1 MKTKLFKFL
10 TLSFLVMFQ
19 WSFAQMS
26 VSGTVSDEDGVPL
39 PGATVLVVGTT
50 NGVTTDFDGNYSI
63 MANEGDVL
71 SASYVGY
78 NTVESTVGSAST
90 INFTLSASTQLD
102 EVVVSGVAGATSR
115 KKLSVTV
122 ASLSAEDIEAVPA
135 SSASGALLGKVAGV
149 SISNLGR
156 PGSGSTIILR
166 GAANFYGT
174 QEPLIILDGVFV
186 EGGLDD
192 INVDDIASFEIVKG
206 ASASAL
212 YGSRAGN
219 GVIVI
224 STKRGKIGKTS
235 VTFRSETGFN
245 KITNYMTMNMSHGWE
260 LASDWESAKGTYTK
274 LAGITYPAGFASV
287 YAAGGAQATIG
298 ARSESADNFADN
310 PYGVY
315 NDFQDLFFVE
325 GITQTNYISMSSG
338 TEKARSLFSFE
349 DYRNEGVMAMI
360 EGYKRQSYR
369 MNLDY
374 DLSDKLKF
382 STSNVFVMINDKP
395 GLGGSIFR
403 TSTRLSPDANVTF
416 ANPDGSPYWY
426 LPDPHESEIANPLYS
441 AWNYNRSGTEIIQ
454 NKFLGSYNLNYV
466 FSSSVN
472 AEVEY
477 SFESNDYN
485 RTSISPYD
493 TYTTTGDTE
502 GFGYSKG
509 SMTKYNFTDLAQ
521 KLQATVNYAGEFG
534 LLDVKAKASYLIE
547 DRSSAS
553 FTASG
558 NDFLYKGLPTLDNF
572 DSSTISIN
580 SNTTTVRAQNYF
592 AIVGFVWDD
601 KFILDGLYRKDGSS
615 LFGANEK
622 WNDYYRGSA
631 AYRISEDFSIPGVDE
646 LKINVAVGTSGQRPG
661 FSWQYQQ
668 VPLSNGSLSS
678 NRLAGNPDLVPSLTT
693 EKEVGLN
700 AVFAGGKLT
709 LEAAY
714 SNQLT
719 DDQFMLVSLFA
730 PANAGKNGQWQ
741 NVGDLEADTIEAQ
754 LNLEVMNTD
763 KFTWDFGIN
772 YSSTDAKINK
782 LNAPKQQ
789 VGSDGLFL
797 LQEGTEWGSMWGRKF
812 VSTLDEMSKQLP
824 AGASVGDYSVNVDG
838 IVVKTSDIGTPNEAG
853 IIMRDGGASGN
864 PSFVQIGNQTAD
876 FRVGMTSNMSFG
888 DFDLYMLW
896 DWKQGG
902 DIYNRNT
909 QWNTISERSAIVDQ
923 AGKPDGLKKTRKYYG
938 SLYDVNDN
946 NGFWVEDGSFLKLRE
961 LAVTWDFS
969 DQVTSAIPGLSSA
982 KLSLIGRNILT
993 ITDYTGWD
1001 PEVTNYSSGVQQYFS
1016 VDYGVYPTQSTY
1028 SLSLKLNF

>member
-10 TLSFLVMFQ
+10 TLSFLIMFQ
-19 WSFAQMS
+19 WSFAQKS
-26 VSGTVSDEDGVPL
+26 VTGTVSDEDGVPI

-50 NGVTTDFDGNYSI
+50 NGVTTDFDGNYAI

-71 SASYVGY
+71 SVSYVGY
-78 NTVESTVGSAST
+78 SAVESTVGSAST

-122 ASLSAEDIEAVPA
+122 ATLSAEDIEAVPA
-135 SSASGALLGKVAGV
+135 SSASGALMGKVAGV
-149 SISNLGR
+149 SITNLGR

-174 QEPLIILDGVFV
+174 QEPLVIMDGVFV

-206 ASASAL
+206 AAASAL

-224 STKRGKIGKTS
+224 STKRGKIGKTNVS
-235 VTFRSETGFN
+235 FRSETGFN
-245 KITNYMTMNMSHGWE
+245 KITNYMTMNNSHGWE
-260 LASDWESAKGTYTK
+260 LANDWESAKGSYTK

-298 ARSESADNFADN
+298 ARTESADNFADN

-325 GITQTNYISMSSG
+325 GVVQTNYISVSSG

-369 MNLDY
+369 VNLDY

-382 STSNVFVMINDKP
+382 TTSNNFVVINNKP
-395 GLGGSIFR
+395 GLGGGIFR

-416 ANPDGSPYWY
+416 PNPDGSPYWY
-426 LPDPHESEIANPLYS
+426 KPDPHENEISNPLYGL
-441 AWNYNRSGTEIIQ
+441 WNYNRAGSGTKE
-454 NKFLGSYNLNYV
+454 NRFLGSYKLQYV
-466 FSSSVN
+466 FDSSIN

-477 SFESNDYN
+477 SFESYDYN
-485 RTSISPYD
+485 RTNISPYD
-493 TYTTTGDTE
+493 TYTTTGDE
-502 GFGYSKG
+502 VGFGYSKG
-509 SMTKYNFTDLAQ
+509 SMSKYNSDDLSQ
-521 KLQATVNYAGEFG
+521 KLQATVNYADEFG
-534 LLDVKAKASYLIE
+534 KLDVKAKASYLIE
-547 DRSSAS
+547 DRSTSS
-553 FTASG
+553 FEASG

-572 DSSTISIN
+572 DTSTISIN

-601 KFILDGLYRKDGSS
+601 KYILDGLYRRDGSS

-631 AYRISEDFSIPGVDE
+631 AYRITEDFSIPGVDE
-646 LKINVAVGTSGQRPG
+646 LKLNVSVGTSGQRPG

-668 VPLSNGSLSS
+668 VPLSGGTLSS
-678 NRLAGNPDLVPSLTT
+678 NRIAGNPDLVPSLTT

-714 SNQLT
+714 SNQVT
-719 DDQFMLVSLFA
+719 SDQFMLVSLFA
-730 PANAGKNGQWQ
+730 PANAGKNRQWQ
-741 NVGDLEADTIEAQ
+741 NVGDLEANTIEASI
-754 LNLEVMNTD
+754 NLDVYDTD
-763 KFTWDFGIN
+763 KFTWDLGVN
-772 YSSTDAKINK
+772 YSSSEATINK

-789 VGSDGLFL
+789 VGSDALFL
-797 LQEGTEWGSMWGRKF
+797 LQEDTEWGSMWGRKF
-812 VSTLDEMSKQLP
+812 IRDLATMSKQLP
-824 AGASVGDYSVNVDG
+824 AGESIGDYSINADG
-838 IVVKTSDIGTPNEAG
+838 LVVKTSDIGTANEKG
-853 IIMRDGGASGN
+853 IIEVDDSGTAV
-864 PSFVQIGNQTAD
+864 FKQIGNQTAD
-876 FRVGMTSNMSFG
+876 FRVGINSNMSFG
-888 DFDLYMLW
+888 DFDLYMLF

-902 DIYNRNT
+902 DIYNRNR
-909 QWNTISERSAIVDQ
+909 QWNTISERSDLVDQ

-938 SLYDVNDN
+938 SLYDVNQN
-946 NGFWVEDGSFLKLRE
+946 NDFWVEDGSFFKLRE
-961 LAVTWDFS
+961 VALTWDFS

-982 KLSLIGRNILT
+982 KLSLIGRNIFTLS
-993 ITDYTGWD
+993 DYTGWD
-1001 PEVTNYSSGVQQYFS
+1001 PEVTNYSSGTQQYFS

>member
-10 TLSFLVMFQ
+10 TLSFLIMFQ
-19 WSFAQMS
+19 WSFAQKS
-26 VSGTVSDEDGVPL
+26 VTGTVSDEDGVPI

-50 NGVTTDFDGNYSI
+50 NGVTTDFDGNYAI

-71 SASYVGY
+71 SVSYVGY
-78 NTVESTVGSAST
+78 SAVESTVGSAST

-122 ASLSAEDIEAVPA
+122 ATLSAEDIEAVPA
-135 SSASGALLGKVAGV
+135 SSASGALMGKVAGV
-149 SISNLGR
+149 SITNLGR

-174 QEPLIILDGVFV
+174 QEPLVIMDGVFV

-192 INVDDIASFEIVKG
+192 INVASFEIVKG
-206 ASASAL
+206 AAASAL
-212 YGSRAGN
+212 YGYRAGN

-224 STKRGKIGKTS
+224 STKRGKIGKTNVS
-235 VTFRSETGFN
+235 FRSETGFN
-245 KITNYMTMNMSHGWE
+245 KITNYMTMNNSHGWE
-260 LASDWESAKGTYTK
+260 LANDWESAKGSYTK

-298 ARSESADNFADN
+298 ARTESADNFADN

-325 GITQTNYISMSSG
+325 GVVQTNYISVSSG
-338 TEKARSLFSFE
+338 TETARSLFSFE

-369 MNLDY
+369 VNLDY

-382 STSNVFVMINDKP
+382 TTSNNFVVINNKP
-395 GLGGSIFR
+395 GLGGGIFR

-416 ANPDGSPYWY
+416 PNPDGSPYWY
-426 LPDPHESEIANPLYS
+426 KPDPHENEISNPLYGL
-441 AWNYNRSGTEIIQ
+441 WNYNRAGSGTKE
-454 NKFLGSYNLNYV
+454 NRFLGSYKLQYV
-466 FSSSVN
+466 FDSSIN

-477 SFESNDYN
+477 SFESYDYN
-485 RTSISPYD
+485 RTNISPYD
-493 TYTTTGDTE
+493 TYTTTGDE
-502 GFGYSKG
+502 VGFGYSKG
-509 SMTKYNFTDLAQ
+509 SMSKYNSDDLSQ
-521 KLQATVNYAGEFG
+521 KLQATVNYADEFG
-534 LLDVKAKASYLIE
+534 KLDVKAKASYLIE
-547 DRSSAS
+547 DRSTSS
-553 FTASG
+553 FQASG

-572 DSSTISIN
+572 DTSTISIN

-601 KFILDGLYRKDGSS
+601 KYILDGLYRRDGSS

-631 AYRISEDFSIPGVDE
+631 AYRITEDFSIPGVDE
-646 LKINVAVGTSGQRPG
+646 LKLNVSVGTSGQRPG

-668 VPLSNGSLSS
+668 VPLSGGTLSS
-678 NRLAGNPDLVPSLTT
+678 NRIAGNPDLVPSLTT

-714 SNQLT
+714 SNQVT
-719 DDQFMLVSLFA
+719 SDQFMLVSLFA
-730 PANAGKNGQWQ
+730 PANAGKNRQWQ
-741 NVGDLEADTIEAQ
+741 NVGDLEANTIEASI
-754 LNLEVMNTD
+754 NLDVYDTD
-763 KFTWDFGIN
+763 KFTWDLGVN
-772 YSSTDAKINK
+772 YSSSEATINK

-789 VGSDGLFL
+789 VGSDALFL
-797 LQEGTEWGSMWGRKF
+797 LQEDTEWGSMWGRKF
-812 VSTLDEMSKQLP
+812 IRDLATMSKQLP
-824 AGASVGDYSVNVDG
+824 AGESIGDYSINADG
-838 IVVKTSDIGTPNEAG
+838 LVVKTSDIGTANEKG
-853 IIMRDGGASGN
+853 IIEVDDSGTAV
-864 PSFVQIGNQTAD
+864 FKQIGNQTAD
-876 FRVGMTSNMSFG
+876 FRVGINSNMSFG
-888 DFDLYMLW
+888 DFDLYMLF

-902 DIYNRNT
+902 DIYNRNR
-909 QWNTISERSAIVDQ
+909 QWNTISERSDLVDQ

-938 SLYDVNDN
+938 SLYDVNQN
-946 NGFWVEDGSFLKLRE
+946 NDFWVEDGSFFKLRE
-961 LAVTWDFS
+961 VALTWDFS

-982 KLSLIGRNILT
+982 KLSLIGRNIFTLS
-993 ITDYTGWD
+993 DYTGWD
-1001 PEVTNYSSGVQQYFS
+1001 PEVTNYSSGTQQYFS

>member
-10 TLSFLVMFQ
+10 TLSFLIMFQ
-19 WSFAQMS
+19 WSFAQKS
-26 VSGTVSDEDGVPL
+26 VTGTVSDEDGVPI

-50 NGVTTDFDGNYSI
+50 NGVTTDFDGNYAI
-63 MANEGDVL
+63 MASEGDVL
-71 SASYVGY
+71 SVSYVGY
-78 NTVESTVGSAST
+78 TAVESTVGSAST

-122 ASLSAEDIEAVPA
+122 ATLSAEDIEAVPA
-135 SSASGALLGKVAGV
+135 SSASGALMGKVAGV
-149 SISNLGR
+149 SITNLGR

-174 QEPLIILDGVFV
+174 QEPLVIMDGVFV

-206 ASASAL
+206 AAASAL

-224 STKRGKIGKTS
+224 STKRGKIGKTNVS
-235 VTFRSETGFN
+235 FRSETGFN
-245 KITNYMTMNMSHGWE
+245 KITNYMTMNNSHGWE
-260 LASDWESAKGTYTK
+260 LANDWESAKGSYTK

-298 ARSESADNFADN
+298 ARTESADNFADN

-325 GITQTNYISMSSG
+325 GVVQTNYISVSSG

-369 MNLDY
+369 VNLDY

-382 STSNVFVMINDKP
+382 TTSNNFVVINNKP
-395 GLGGSIFR
+395 GLGGGIFR

-416 ANPDGSPYWY
+416 PNPDGSPYWY
-426 LPDPHESEIANPLYS
+426 KPDPHENEISNPLYGL
-441 AWNYNRSGTEIIQ
+441 WNYNRAGSGTKE
-454 NKFLGSYNLNYV
+454 NRFLGSYKLQYV
-466 FSSSVN
+466 FDSSIN

-477 SFESNDYN
+477 SFESYDYN
-485 RTSISPYD
+485 RTNISPYD
-493 TYTTTGDTE
+493 TYTTTGDE
-502 GFGYSKG
+502 VGFGYSKG
-509 SMTKYNFTDLAQ
+509 SMSKYNSDDLSQ
-521 KLQATVNYAGEFG
+521 KLQATVNYADEFG
-534 LLDVKAKASYLIE
+534 KLDVKAKASYLIE
-547 DRSSAS
+547 DRSTSS
-553 FTASG
+553 FEASG

-572 DSSTISIN
+572 DTSTISIN

-601 KFILDGLYRKDGSS
+601 KYILDGLYRRDGSS

-631 AYRISEDFSIPGVDE
+631 AYRITEDFSIPGVDE
-646 LKINVAVGTSGQRPG
+646 LKLNVSVGTSGQRPG

-668 VPLSNGSLSS
+668 VPLSGGTLSS
-678 NRLAGNPDLVPSLTT
+678 NRIAGNPDLVPSLTT

-714 SNQLT
+714 SNQVT
-719 DDQFMLVSLFA
+719 SDQFMLVSLFA
-730 PANAGKNGQWQ
+730 PANAGKNRQWQ
-741 NVGDLEADTIEAQ
+741 NVGDLEANTIEASI
-754 LNLEVMNTD
+754 NLDVYDTD
-763 KFTWDFGIN
+763 KFTWDLGVN
-772 YSSTDAKINK
+772 YSSSEATINK

-789 VGSDGLFL
+789 VGSDALFL
-797 LQEGTEWGSMWGRKF
+797 LQEDTEWGSMWGRKF
-812 VSTLDEMSKQLP
+812 IRDLATMSKQLP
-824 AGASVGDYSVNVDG
+824 AGESIGDYSINADG
-838 IVVKTSDIGTPNEAG
+838 LVVKTSDIGTANEKG
-853 IIMRDGGASGN
+853 IIEVDDSGTAV
-864 PSFVQIGNQTAD
+864 FKQIGNQTAD
-876 FRVGMTSNMSFG
+876 FRVGINSNMSFG
-888 DFDLYMLW
+888 DFDLYMLF

-902 DIYNRNT
+902 DIYNRNR
-909 QWNTISERSAIVDQ
+909 QWNTISERSDLVDQ

-938 SLYDVNDN
+938 SLYDVNQN
-946 NGFWVEDGSFLKLRE
+946 NDFWVEDGSFFKLRE
-961 LAVTWDFS
+961 VALTWDFS

-982 KLSLIGRNILT
+982 KLSLIGRNIFTLS
-993 ITDYTGWD
+993 DYTGWD
-1001 PEVTNYSSGVQQYFS
+1001 PEVTNYSSGTQQYFS

>member
-10 TLSFLVMFQ
+10 TLSFLIMFQ
-19 WSFAQMS
+19 WTFAQMN
-26 VSGTVSDEDGVPL
+26 VTGTVSDEDGVPI

-50 NGVTTDFDGNYSI
+50 NGVTTDFAGNYAI

-71 SASYVGY
+71 SVSYVGY
-78 NTVESTVGSAST
+78 TAVETTVGSAST

-122 ASLSAEDIEAVPA
+122 ATLSSEDIEAVPA
-135 SSASGALLGKVAGV
+135 SSASGALMGKVAGV
-149 SISNLGR
+149 SITNLGR

-174 QEPLIILDGVFV
+174 QEPLIIMDGVFV

-206 ASASAL
+206 AAASAL

-224 STKRGKIGKTS
+224 STKRGKIGKTNVS
-235 VTFRSETGFN
+235 FRSETGFN
-245 KITNYMTMNMSHGWE
+245 KITNYMTMNNSHGWT
-260 LASDWESAKGTYTK
+260 LASDWESAKGSYTK
-274 LAGITYPAGFASV
+274 LAGITYPANFASV

-298 ARSESADNFADN
+298 ARSEDPDNFADN

-325 GITQTNYISMSSG
+325 GVVQTNYISVSSG

-349 DYRNEGVMAMI
+349 DYRNEGVLSMI

-369 MNLDY
+369 VNLDY

-382 STSNVFVMINDKP
+382 TTSNNFVVINNKP
-395 GLGGSIFR
+395 GLGGGIFR

-416 ANPDGSPYWY
+416 TNPDGSPYWY
-426 LPDPHESEIANPLYS
+426 LPDPHESEISNPLYGL
-441 AWNYNRSGTEIIQ
+441 WNYNRAGSETKE
-454 NKFLGSYNLNYV
+454 NRFLGSYKLQYV
-466 FSSSVN
+466 FDSSIN

-477 SFESNDYN
+477 SFESYDYN
-485 RTSISPYD
+485 STSISPYD

-509 SMTKYNFTDLAQ
+509 SMSKYNSDDLSQ
-521 KLQATVNYAGEFG
+521 KLQATVNYADEFG
-534 LLDVKAKASYLIE
+534 KLDVKAKASYLIE
-547 DRSSAS
+547 DRSTSS
-553 FTASG
+553 FQASG

-572 DSSTISIN
+572 DTSTISIN

-601 KFILDGLYRKDGSS
+601 KYILDGLYRRDGSS

-631 AYRISEDFSIPGVDE
+631 AYRITEDFSIPGVDE
-646 LKINVAVGTSGQRPG
+646 LKLNVSVGTSGQRPG

-668 VPLSNGSLSS
+668 VPLSGGTLSS
-678 NRLAGNPDLVPSLTT
+678 NRIAGNPDLVPSLTT

-714 SNQLT
+714 SNQVT
-719 DDQFMLVSLFA
+719 SDQFMLVSLFA
-730 PANAGKNGQWQ
+730 PANAGKNRQWQ
-741 NVGDLEADTIEAQ
+741 NVGDLEANTIEASI
-754 LNLEVMNTD
+754 NLDVYNTD
-763 KFTWDFGIN
+763 KFTWDLGVN
-772 YSSTDAKINK
+772 YSSSEATINK

-789 VGSDGLFL
+789 VGTDALFL
-797 LQEGTEWGSMWGRKF
+797 LQEDTEWGSMWGRKF
-812 VSTLDEMSKQLP
+812 VRDLSTMSKQLP
-824 AGASVGDYSVNVDG
+824 AGGSIGDYSINADG
-838 IVVKTSDIGTPNEAG
+838 LVVKTSDIGTADEKG
-853 IIMRDGGASGN
+853 IIEVDDSGTAV
-864 PSFVQIGNQTAD
+864 FKQIGNQTAD
-876 FRVGMTSNMSFG
+876 FRVGINSNMSFG
-888 DFDLYMLW
+888 DFDLYMLF

-902 DIYNRNT
+902 DIYNRNR
-909 QWNTISERSAIVDQ
+909 QWNTISERSDLVDQ

-938 SLYDVNDN
+938 SLYDVNQN
-946 NGFWVEDGSFLKLRE
+946 NDFWGEDGSFFKLRE
-961 LAVTWDFS
+961 VALTWDFS

-982 KLSLIGRNILT
+982 KLSLIGRNIFTLS
-993 ITDYTGWD
+993 DYTGWD
-1001 PEVTNYSSGVQQYFS
+1001 PEVTNYSSGTQQYFS

>member
-10 TLSFLVMFQ
+10 TLSFLIMFQ
-19 WSFAQMS
+19 WSFAQKS
-26 VSGTVSDEDGVPL
+26 VTGTVSDEDGVPI

-50 NGVTTDFDGNYSI
+50 NGVTTDFDGNYAI

-71 SASYVGY
+71 SVSYVGY
-78 NTVESTVGSAST
+78 SAVESTVGSAST

-122 ASLSAEDIEAVPA
+122 ATLSAEDIEAVPA
-135 SSASGALLGKVAGV
+135 SSASGALMGKVAGV
-149 SISNLGR
+149 SITNLGR

-174 QEPLIILDGVFV
+174 QEPLIIMDGVFV

-206 ASASAL
+206 AAASAL

-224 STKRGKIGKTS
+224 STKRGKIGKTNVS
-235 VTFRSETGFN
+235 FRSETGFN
-245 KITNYMTMNMSHGWE
+245 KITNYMTMNNSHGWE
-260 LASDWESAKGTYTK
+260 LANDWESAKGTYTK

-287 YAAGGAQATIG
+287 YAAGGPQATIG
-298 ARSESADNFADN
+298 ARTESADNFADN

-325 GITQTNYISMSSG
+325 GVVQTNYISVSSG
-338 TEKARSLFSFE
+338 TETARSLFSFE

-369 MNLDY
+369 VNLDY

-382 STSNVFVMINDKP
+382 TTSNNFVVINNKP
-395 GLGGSIFR
+395 GLGGGIFR
-403 TSTRLSPDANVTF
+403 TSTRLSPDANVSF
-416 ANPDGSPYWY
+416 PNPDGSPYWY
-426 LPDPHESEIANPLYS
+426 KPDPHENEISNPLYGL
-441 AWNYNRSGTEIIQ
+441 WNYNRSGSGTKE
-454 NKFLGSYNLNYV
+454 NRFLGSYKLQYV
-466 FSSSVN
+466 FDSSIN

-477 SFESNDYN
+477 SFESYDYN
-485 RTSISPYD
+485 STSISPYD
-493 TYTTTGDTE
+493 TYTTTGDE
-502 GFGYSKG
+502 VGFGYSKG
-509 SMTKYNFTDLAQ
+509 SMSKYNSDDLSQ
-521 KLQATVNYAGEFG
+521 KLQATVNYADEFG
-534 LLDVKAKASYLIE
+534 KLDVKAKASYLIE
-547 DRSSAS
+547 DRSTSS
-553 FTASG
+553 FEASG

-572 DSSTISIN
+572 DTSTISIN

-601 KFILDGLYRKDGSS
+601 KYILDGLYRRDGSS

-631 AYRISEDFSIPGVDE
+631 AYRITEDFSIPGVDE
-646 LKINVAVGTSGQRPG
+646 LKLNVSVGTSGQRPG

-668 VPLSNGSLSS
+668 VPLSGGTLSS
-678 NRLAGNPDLVPSLTT
+678 NRIAGNPDLVPSLTT

-714 SNQLT
+714 SNQVT
-719 DDQFMLVSLFA
+719 SDQFMLVSLFA
-730 PANAGKNGQWQ
+730 PANAGKNRQWQ
-741 NVGDLEADTIEAQ
+741 NVGDLEANTIEASI
-754 LNLEVMNTD
+754 NLDVYDTD
-763 KFTWDFGIN
+763 KFTWDLGVN
-772 YSSTDAKINK
+772 YSSSEATINK

-789 VGSDGLFL
+789 VGTNGLFL
-797 LQEGTEWGSMWGRKF
+797 LQEGTDWGSMWGRKF
-812 VSTLDEMSKQLP
+812 IRDLATMSKQLP
-824 AGASVGDYSVNVDG
+824 AGESIGDYSINADG
-838 IVVKTSDIGTPNEAG
+838 LVVKTSDIGTANEKG
-853 IIMRDGGASGN
+853 IIEVDDSGTAV
-864 PSFVQIGNQTAD
+864 FKQIGNQTAD
-876 FRVGMTSNMSFG
+876 FRVGINSNMSFG
-888 DFDLYMLW
+888 DFDLYMLF

-902 DIYNRNT
+902 DIYNRNR
-909 QWNTISERSAIVDQ
+909 QWNTISERSDLVDQ

-938 SLYDVNDN
+938 SLYDVNQN
-946 NGFWVEDGSFLKLRE
+946 NDFWVEDGSFFKLRE
-961 LAVTWDFS
+961 VALTWDFS

-982 KLSLIGRNILT
+982 KLSLIGRNIFTL
-993 ITDYTGWD
+993 TDYTGWD
-1001 PEVTNYSSGVQQYFS
+1001 PEVTNYSSGTQQYFS